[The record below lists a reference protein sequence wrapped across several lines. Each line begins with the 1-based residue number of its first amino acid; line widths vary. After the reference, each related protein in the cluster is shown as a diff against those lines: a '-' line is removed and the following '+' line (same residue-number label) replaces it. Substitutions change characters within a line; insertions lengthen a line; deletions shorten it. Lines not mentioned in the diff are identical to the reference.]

1 MAFSLKALPLQLRR
15 SVGLGCYLAW
25 VYCSLFS
32 CGLVPVVIQLCSIER
47 SWVYSGIGEAAA
59 AIAVIIVYALLREKG
74 RGNAAQRMIGVIGA
88 GCACIGSVLI
98 WVSHLD
104 LSWYAALTV
113 TGGLCCGAGLSLLGI
128 LWGSRF
134 SCCDEEHIEST
145 VPLSFVISFVV
156 YFVLLAAKGPLFM
169 VVDAVLPVV
178 STWIV
183 FRPRCGR
190 SVSTDGEAIGT
201 LAHAGLRRQLSHL
214 GSLFVL
220 YFLIWFQIAL
230 FRVASSPMTYGGRF
244 MHYLVPFSIAA
255 VLAIVA
261 FLTCMRRTRFL
272 NFTFLYRWSVPLMI
286 IGCGLLLIDLGIPE
300 QHSVAYAVN
309 FIAMFG
315 VQMCVWVVAPKYVR
329 RIGVSSFVLFGGL
342 FAAEGLGIAL
352 ALTLSLPLFDAGAPA
367 LANLTLIATGAVA
380 LVAMLVGFNPRWLFL
395 SDAVRR
401 FTDAEFAMPLPSAAC
416 MTCASPC
423 SGAVDGAGAGV
434 SVAGAGVGAAD
445 VASARVA
452 EGGAGASASVAGA
465 GVGVAGVSA
474 MGVGA
479 TGIADG
485 AEGDVSM
492 TSGSVGAGARGG
504 VASGANVTGAGVEYV
519 VASSGAVPFAF
530 SSGIASSFAFGI
542 SSGFAPGLD
551 APLSTGEEL
560 ASIFE
565 KTAGELQ
572 SRYGLTER
580 ETQIAALLL
589 AGRSRPFIRD
599 ELVISLNTVHAH
611 ARNIYSKCGVH
622 SQQEF
627 MDFVHLD

>member
-32 CGLVPVVIQLCSIER
+32 CGLVPVVIRLCSIER
-47 SWVYSGIGEAAA
+47 SWVYSGIGEAIA
-59 AIAVIIVYALLREKG
+59 AIAVIVVYALLRG
-74 RGNAAQRMIGVIGA
+74 RGRGEAAQHMIGALGA
-88 GCACIGSVLI
+88 GCACIGSVLV

-104 LSWYAALTV
+104 ISWYAALTV
-113 TGGLCCGAGLSLLGI
+113 AGGLCCGAGLSLLGI

-134 SCCDEEHIEST
+134 SYCDEEHIESS

-156 YFVLLAAKGPLFM
+156 YFVLLAVKGPLFM

-178 STWIV
+178 SAWIV

-190 SVSTDGEAIGT
+190 SVSADGEAVGA
-201 LAHAGLRRQLSHL
+201 LAHVGLRKQFSHL
-214 GSLFVL
+214 VSLFVL

-261 FLTCMRRTRFL
+261 FLTCMRQTRFL

-300 QHSVAYAVN
+300 QHSAAYAVN

-315 VQMCVWVVAPKYVR
+315 VQMCAWVVAPKYAR
-329 RIGVSSFVLFGGL
+329 RIGVSPFVLFGGL
-342 FAAEGLGIAL
+342 FAAEGLGIFL
-352 ALTLSLPLFDAGAPA
+352 ALTLSLPLFDVGAPA

-401 FTDAEFAMPLPSAAC
+401 FTDAEFAMSLPRLACSAC
-416 MTCASPC
+416 VSPC
-423 SGAVDGAGAGV
+423 SDAGAAGNGVARSAAGGCASGAGANASGGV
-434 SVAGAGVGAAD
+434 TAGAND
-445 VASARVA
+445 
-452 EGGAGASASVAGA
+452 AGS
-465 GVGVAGVSA
+465 
-474 MGVGA
+474 
-479 TGIADG
+479 
-485 AEGDVSM
+485 
-492 TSGSVGAGARGG
+492 
-504 VASGANVTGAGVEYV
+504 GVEYGV
-519 VASSGAVPFAF
+519 AASGGMPFGFASSSAPGSVARSGSAVPPSA
-530 SSGIASSFAFGI
+530 
-542 SSGFAPGLD
+542 
-551 APLSTGEEL
+551 GEEL

-565 KTAGELQ
+565 KTAEELQ
-572 SRYGLTER
+572 LRYGLTER

-589 AGRSRPFIRD
+589 SGRSRPFIRD

-627 MDFVHLD
+627 MDFVHLDSREGE

>member
-1 MAFSLKALPLQLRR
+1 
-15 SVGLGCYLAW
+15 
-25 VYCSLFS
+25 
-32 CGLVPVVIQLCSIER
+32 
-47 SWVYSGIGEAAA
+47 
-59 AIAVIIVYALLREKG
+59 
-74 RGNAAQRMIGVIGA
+74 MIGVIGA

-104 LSWYAALTV
+104 FSWYAALTV
-113 TGGLCCGAGLSLLGI
+113 TGGLCCGAGLALLGI

-134 SCCDEEHIEST
+134 SYCDEEHIEST

-156 YFVLLAAKGPLFM
+156 YFVLLAVKGPLFM

-190 SVSTDGEAIGT
+190 SVSADGEAIGA

-220 YFLIWFQIAL
+220 YFLIWFQFAL
-230 FRVASSPMTYGGRF
+230 FRVASSPIGNGGRF

-286 IGCGLLLIDLGIPE
+286 IGCGLLLIDLGLPE
-300 QHSVAYAVN
+300 QHSVAYAIN

-315 VQMCVWVVAPKYVR
+315 VQMCVWVVATKYVR
-329 RIGVSSFVLFGGL
+329 RIGVSPFILFGGL
-342 FAAEGLGIAL
+342 FAAGGLGIAL

-401 FTDAEFAMPLPSAAC
+401 FTDAEFAMSLQRSG
-416 MTCASPC
+416 C
-423 SGAVDGAGAGV
+423 SGCSGTCPDANAVGGVAAGAN
-434 SVAGAGVGAAD
+434 AAF
-445 VASARVA
+445 ASAA
-452 EGGAGASASVAGA
+452 EGGAPASASGMDAAGDA
-465 GVGVAGVSA
+465 
-474 MGVGA
+474 
-479 TGIADG
+479 ADG
-485 AEGDVSM
+485 FEPDS
-492 TSGSVGAGARGG
+492 
-504 VASGANVTGAGVEYV
+504 
-519 VASSGAVPFAF
+519 AVP
-530 SSGIASSFAFGI
+530 
-542 SSGFAPGLD
+542 
-551 APLSTGEEL
+551 LSAGEEL

-565 KTAGELQ
+565 KTAEELQ

-589 AGRSRPFIRD
+589 SGRSRPFIRD

-627 MDFVHLD
+627 MDFVHLDSREGE

>member
-1 MAFSLKALPLQLRR
+1 MKGQEEIGMAFSLKALPLQLRR

-59 AIAVIIVYALLREKG
+59 AIAVIIAYALLREKG
-74 RGNAAQRMIGVIGA
+74 RGDSAQRMIGVIGA

-134 SCCDEEHIEST
+134 SYCDEEHIEST

-156 YFVLLAAKGPLFM
+156 YFVLLAVKGPLFM

-190 SVSTDGEAIGT
+190 SVSTDGEAIGA
-201 LAHAGLRRQLSHL
+201 LAHAGLRKQFSHL

-261 FLTCMRRTRFL
+261 FFTCMRQTRFL

-329 RIGVSSFVLFGGL
+329 RIGVSSFLLFGGL
-342 FAAEGLGIAL
+342 FAAEGLGISL

-380 LVAMLVGFNPRWLFL
+380 LAAMLVGFNPRWLFL

-401 FTDAEFAMPLPSAAC
+401 FTDAEFAMSLPRSA
-416 MTCASPC
+416 C
-423 SGAVDGAGAGV
+423 SGCSGTCPDANAVGGVAAGAN
-434 SVAGAGVGAAD
+434 AAF
-445 VASARVA
+445 ASAA
-452 EGGAGASASVAGA
+452 EGGAHAAASGMDAAGDA
-465 GVGVAGVSA
+465 
-474 MGVGA
+474 
-479 TGIADG
+479 ADG
-485 AEGDVSM
+485 FEPDS
-492 TSGSVGAGARGG
+492 
-504 VASGANVTGAGVEYV
+504 
-519 VASSGAVPFAF
+519 AVP
-530 SSGIASSFAFGI
+530 
-542 SSGFAPGLD
+542 
-551 APLSTGEEL
+551 LSAGEEL

-565 KTAGELQ
+565 KTAEELQ

-589 AGRSRPFIRD
+589 SGRSRPFIRD

-627 MDFVHLD
+627 MDFVHLDSREGE

>member
-1 MAFSLKALPLQLRR
+1 MKGQEEIGMAFSLKALPLQLRR
-15 SVGLGCYLAW
+15 SIGLGCYLAW

-74 RGNAAQRMIGVIGA
+74 RGDAAQRMIGVIGA

-156 YFVLLAAKGPLFM
+156 YFVLLAVKGPLFM

-190 SVSTDGEAIGT
+190 SVSADGEAIGA

-286 IGCGLLLIDLGIPE
+286 IGCGLLLIDLGLPE

-315 VQMCVWVVAPKYVR
+315 VQMCVWVVATKYVR
-329 RIGVSSFVLFGGL
+329 RIGVSPFILFGGL

-352 ALTLSLPLFDAGAPA
+352 ALTLSLPLFDAGSPV

-380 LVAMLVGFNPRWLFL
+380 LIAMLVGFNPRWLFL

-401 FTDAEFAMPLPSAAC
+401 FTDAEFAMSPQRSACSGCAGTCPDASIVGGVAAGANAAFASAAE
-416 MTCASPC
+416 
-423 SGAVDGAGAGV
+423 SGAPAAASSMDAAGGVAGEGGALAVGGVAIRANASGAGANAAGSGAEYGV
-434 SVAGAGVGAAD
+434 AASAGAP
-445 VASARVA
+445 
-452 EGGAGASASVAGA
+452 
-465 GVGVAGVSA
+465 
-474 MGVGA
+474 
-479 TGIADG
+479 I
-485 AEGDVSM
+485 
-492 TSGSVGAGARGG
+492 
-504 VASGANVTGAGVEYV
+504 
-519 VASSGAVPFAF
+519 
-530 SSGIASSFAFGI
+530 GIASRP
-542 SSGFAPGLD
+542 APGY
-551 APLSTGEEL
+551 AAGSASGSGPAVPLSAGEEL

-565 KTAGELQ
+565 KTAEELQ

-589 AGRSRPFIRD
+589 SGRSRPFIRD

-627 MDFVHLD
+627 MGFVHIDSRESE

>member
-32 CGLVPVVIQLCSIER
+32 CGLVPVVIRLCSIER
-47 SWVYSGIGEAAA
+47 SWVYSGIGEAIA
-59 AIAVIIVYALLREKG
+59 AIAIIVAYALLRG
-74 RGNAAQRMIGVIGA
+74 RGRGEAAQHMIGALGA
-88 GCACIGSVLI
+88 GCACIGSVLV

-104 LSWYAALTV
+104 ISWYAALTV
-113 TGGLCCGAGLSLLGI
+113 VGGLCCGAGLSLLGI

-134 SCCDEEHIEST
+134 SYCDEEHIESS

-156 YFVLLAAKGPLFM
+156 YFVLLAVKGPLFM

-178 STWIV
+178 SAWIV

-190 SVSTDGEAIGT
+190 NVSADGEAVGA
-201 LAHAGLRRQLSHL
+201 LAHVGLRKQFSHL
-214 GSLFVL
+214 VSLFVL

-255 VLAIVA
+255 VLAIAA
-261 FLTCMRRTRFL
+261 FLTCMRQTRFL

-300 QHSVAYAVN
+300 QHSAAYAVN

-315 VQMCVWVVAPKYVR
+315 VQMCAWVVAPKYVR
-329 RIGVSSFVLFGGL
+329 RIGVSPFVLFGGL
-342 FAAEGLGIAL
+342 FAAEGLGIFL
-352 ALTLSLPLFDAGAPA
+352 ALTLSLPLFDVGAPA

-395 SDAVRR
+395 SDAMRR
-401 FTDAEFAMPLPSAAC
+401 FTDAEFAMSIPRLACSAC
-416 MTCASPC
+416 VSPC
-423 SGAVDGAGAGV
+423 SDAGAAGNGVARSAAGGCASGAGANASGGV
-434 SVAGAGVGAAD
+434 TAGANDAGSGVECGVAASGGMPFGFASSSAPGSVA
-445 VASARVA
+445 R
-452 EGGAGASASVAGA
+452 
-465 GVGVAGVSA
+465 
-474 MGVGA
+474 
-479 TGIADG
+479 
-485 AEGDVSM
+485 
-492 TSGSVGAGARGG
+492 SGS
-504 VASGANVTGAGVEYV
+504 
-519 VASSGAVPFAF
+519 AVP
-530 SSGIASSFAFGI
+530 
-542 SSGFAPGLD
+542 
-551 APLSTGEEL
+551 LSAGEEL

-565 KTAGELQ
+565 KTAEELR

-627 MDFVHLD
+627 MDFVHFDSREGE

>member
-32 CGLVPVVIQLCSIER
+32 CGLVPVVIRLCSIER
-47 SWVYSGIGEAAA
+47 SWVYSGIGEAIA
-59 AIAVIIVYALLREKG
+59 AIAVIVVYALLRG
-74 RGNAAQRMIGVIGA
+74 RGRGEAAQHMIGALGA
-88 GCACIGSVLI
+88 GCACIGSVLV

-104 LSWYAALTV
+104 ISWYAALTV
-113 TGGLCCGAGLSLLGI
+113 VGGLCCGAGLSLLGI

-134 SCCDEEHIEST
+134 SYCDEEHIESS

-156 YFVLLAAKGPLFM
+156 YFVLLAVKGPLFM

-178 STWIV
+178 SAWIV

-190 SVSTDGEAIGT
+190 NVSADGEAAGK
-201 LAHAGLRRQLSHL
+201 LAHTGMRRQFSHL
-214 GSLFVL
+214 VSLFVL

-255 VLAIVA
+255 VLAIAA
-261 FLTCMRRTRFL
+261 FLTCMRQTRFL

-300 QHSVAYAVN
+300 QHSAAYAVN

-315 VQMCVWVVAPKYVR
+315 VQMCAWVVAPKYVR
-329 RIGVSSFVLFGGL
+329 RIGVSPFVLFGGL
-342 FAAEGLGIAL
+342 FAAEGLGIFL
-352 ALTLSLPLFDAGAPA
+352 ALTLSLPLFDVGAPA

-401 FTDAEFAMPLPSAAC
+401 FTDAEFAMSIPRSTCSACVSLCSDAGAAGNGVARSAAGG
-416 MTCASPC
+416 CAS
-423 SGAVDGAGAGV
+423 GAGANASGGV
-434 SVAGAGVGAAD
+434 TAGAND
-445 VASARVA
+445 
-452 EGGAGASASVAGA
+452 AGS
-465 GVGVAGVSA
+465 
-474 MGVGA
+474 
-479 TGIADG
+479 
-485 AEGDVSM
+485 
-492 TSGSVGAGARGG
+492 
-504 VASGANVTGAGVEYV
+504 GVEYGV
-519 VASSGAVPFAF
+519 AASDGMPFGFASSSAPGSVARSGSAVP
-530 SSGIASSFAFGI
+530 
-542 SSGFAPGLD
+542 
-551 APLSTGEEL
+551 LSAGEEL

-565 KTAGELQ
+565 KTAEELQ
-572 SRYGLTER
+572 LRYGLTER

-589 AGRSRPFIRD
+589 SGRSRPFIRD

-627 MDFVHLD
+627 MDFVHLDSREGE

>member
-1 MAFSLKALPLQLRR
+1 MAFSLKALSLQLRR

-32 CGLVPVVIQLCSIER
+32 CGLVPVVIRLCSIER
-47 SWVYSGIGEAAA
+47 SWVYSGIGEAVA
-59 AIAVIIVYALLREKG
+59 AIAVIVVYALLREKG
-74 RGNAAQRMIGVIGA
+74 RGNAAQRMIGALGA
-88 GCACIGSVLI
+88 GCACIGSVLV

-104 LSWYAALTV
+104 ISWYAALTV
-113 TGGLCCGAGLSLLGI
+113 AGGLCCGAGLSLLGI

-134 SCCDEEHIEST
+134 SYCDEEHIEST

-156 YFVLLAAKGPLFM
+156 YFVLLAVKGPLFM

-190 SVSTDGEAIGT
+190 SVSADGEAVGA
-201 LAHAGLRRQLSHL
+201 LARVGLRKQFSHL
-214 GSLFVL
+214 VSLFVL
-220 YFLIWFQIAL
+220 FFLIWFQIAL

-255 VLAIVA
+255 VLAIAA
-261 FLTCMRRTRFL
+261 FLTCMRQTRFL

-300 QHSVAYAVN
+300 QHSAAYAVN

-315 VQMCVWVVAPKYVR
+315 VQMCAWVVAPKYAR
-329 RIGVSSFVLFGGL
+329 RIGVSPFVLFGGL
-342 FAAEGLGIAL
+342 FAAEGLGIFL
-352 ALTLSLPLFDAGAPA
+352 ALTLSLPLFDVGAPA

-401 FTDAEFAMPLPSAAC
+401 FTDAEFAMSIPRLACSAC
-416 MTCASPC
+416 VSPC
-423 SGAVDGAGAGV
+423 SDAGAAGGV
-434 SVAGAGVGAAD
+434 EPGANAAF
-445 VASARVA
+445 ASAA
-452 EGGAGASASVAGA
+452 EGGAPASASGMDAAGDA
-465 GVGVAGVSA
+465 AVEGGALAVGGVAFRA
-474 MGVGA
+474 NA
-479 TGIADG
+479 P
-485 AEGDVSM
+485 
-492 TSGSVGAGARGG
+492 GAGANAAGSGAEYG
-504 VASGANVTGAGVEYV
+504 VAASGGMPFGF
-519 VASSGAVPFAF
+519 ASSSVPGSVARSGSAVP
-530 SSGIASSFAFGI
+530 
-542 SSGFAPGLD
+542 
-551 APLSTGEEL
+551 LSAGEEL

-565 KTAGELQ
+565 KTAEELQ
-572 SRYGLTER
+572 LRYGLTER

-589 AGRSRPFIRD
+589 SGRSRPFIRD

-627 MDFVHLD
+627 MDFVHLDSREGE

>member
-1 MAFSLKALPLQLRR
+1 MKGQEEIGMAFSLKALPLQLRR

-32 CGLVPVVIQLCSIER
+32 CGLVPVVIRLCSIER
-47 SWVYSGIGEAAA
+47 SWVYSGIGEAIA

-156 YFVLLAAKGPLFM
+156 YFVLLAVKGPLFM

-190 SVSTDGEAIGT
+190 SVSADGEAIGA

-261 FLTCMRRTRFL
+261 FLTCMRQTRFL

-286 IGCGLLLIDLGIPE
+286 IGCGFLLIDLGIPE

-315 VQMCVWVVAPKYVR
+315 VQMCVWVVSPKYVR
-329 RIGVSSFVLFGGL
+329 RIGVSSFLLFGGL
-342 FAAEGLGIAL
+342 FAAEGLGISL

-380 LVAMLVGFNPRWLFL
+380 LVAMLAGFNPRWLFL
-395 SDAVRR
+395 SDALRR
-401 FTDAEFAMPLPSAAC
+401 FTDAEFAMSPQRSA
-416 MTCASPC
+416 C
-423 SGAVDGAGAGV
+423 SGCAGTCPDASIVGGVAAGANV
-434 SVAGAGVGAAD
+434 AFAGAAGSGVEYGVA
-445 VASARVA
+445 ASA
-452 EGGAGASASVAGA
+452 GAPI
-465 GVGVAGVSA
+465 
-474 MGVGA
+474 
-479 TGIADG
+479 GIASRPAPG
-485 AEGDVSM
+485 YAAGS
-492 TSGSVGAGARGG
+492 TSGSGP
-504 VASGANVTGAGVEYV
+504 
-519 VASSGAVPFAF
+519 AVP
-530 SSGIASSFAFGI
+530 
-542 SSGFAPGLD
+542 
-551 APLSTGEEL
+551 LSAGEEL

-565 KTAGELQ
+565 KTAEELQ

-589 AGRSRPFIRD
+589 SGRSRPFIRD

-627 MDFVHLD
+627 MDFVHLDSREGE

>member
-1 MAFSLKALPLQLRR
+1 MKGREEIGMAFSLKALPLQLRR

-59 AIAVIIVYALLREKG
+59 AIAVIIAYALLREKG
-74 RGNAAQRMIGVIGA
+74 RGDSAQRMIGVIGA

-134 SCCDEEHIEST
+134 SYCDEEHIEST

-156 YFVLLAAKGPLFM
+156 YFVLLAVKGPLFM

-190 SVSTDGEAIGT
+190 SVSADGEAIGA

-286 IGCGLLLIDLGIPE
+286 IGCGLLLIDLGLPE

-315 VQMCVWVVAPKYVR
+315 VQMCVWVVATKYVR
-329 RIGVSSFVLFGGL
+329 RIGVSPFILFGGL

-367 LANLTLIATGAVA
+367 LANLTLIATGVVA

-395 SDAVRR
+395 GDAVRR
-401 FTDAEFAMPLPSAAC
+401 FTDAEFAMPLQRSG
-416 MTCASPC
+416 C
-423 SGAVDGAGAGV
+423 SGCSGTCPDANAVGGVEPGANA
-434 SVAGAGVGAAD
+434 
-445 VASARVA
+445 ASASAA
-452 EGGAGASASVAGA
+452 EGGAPAAAS
-465 GVGVAGVSA
+465 GVGVAG
-474 MGVGA
+474 GA
-479 TGIADG
+479 ADG
-485 AEGDVSM
+485 FEPDS
-492 TSGSVGAGARGG
+492 SV
-504 VASGANVTGAGVEYV
+504 
-519 VASSGAVPFAF
+519 
-530 SSGIASSFAFGI
+530 
-542 SSGFAPGLD
+542 
-551 APLSTGEEL
+551 PLSAGEEL

-565 KTAGELQ
+565 KTAEELQ

-589 AGRSRPFIRD
+589 SGRSRPFIRD

-627 MDFVHLD
+627 MDFVHLDSREGE

>member
-1 MAFSLKALPLQLRR
+1 MKGQEEIGMAFSLKALPLQLRR

-156 YFVLLAAKGPLFM
+156 YFVLLAVKGPLFM

-190 SVSTDGEAIGT
+190 SVSADGEAIGA

-286 IGCGLLLIDLGIPE
+286 IGCGLLLIDLGLPE

-315 VQMCVWVVAPKYVR
+315 VQMCVWVVATKYVR
-329 RIGVSSFVLFGGL
+329 RIGVSPFILFGGL

-352 ALTLSLPLFDAGAPA
+352 ALTLSLPLFDAGSPA

-380 LVAMLVGFNPRWLFL
+380 LIAMLVGFNPRWLFL

-401 FTDAEFAMPLPSAAC
+401 FTDAEFAMSPQRSACSGCAGTCPDASIVGGVAAGANAAFASAAE
-416 MTCASPC
+416 
-423 SGAVDGAGAGV
+423 SGAPAAASSMD
-434 SVAGAGVGAAD
+434 VAGGAAD
-445 VASARVA
+445 GFEPDS
-452 EGGAGASASVAGA
+452 
-465 GVGVAGVSA
+465 
-474 MGVGA
+474 
-479 TGIADG
+479 
-485 AEGDVSM
+485 
-492 TSGSVGAGARGG
+492 
-504 VASGANVTGAGVEYV
+504 
-519 VASSGAVPFAF
+519 AVP
-530 SSGIASSFAFGI
+530 
-542 SSGFAPGLD
+542 
-551 APLSTGEEL
+551 LSAGEEL

-565 KTAGELQ
+565 KTAEELQ

-589 AGRSRPFIRD
+589 SGRSRPFIRD

-627 MDFVHLD
+627 MDFVHIDSRESE

>member
-1 MAFSLKALPLQLRR
+1 MKGQEEIGMAFSLKALPLQLRR

-47 SWVYSGIGEAAA
+47 SWVYSGIGEAVA

-74 RGNAAQRMIGVIGA
+74 RGDAAQRMIGVIGA

-104 LSWYAALTV
+104 FSWYAALTV

-134 SCCDEEHIEST
+134 SYCDEEHIEST

-156 YFVLLAAKGPLFM
+156 YFVLLAVKGPLFM

-190 SVSTDGEAIGT
+190 SVSADGEAIGA

-230 FRVASSPMTYGGRF
+230 FRVASSPIGNGGRF

-286 IGCGLLLIDLGIPE
+286 IGCGFLLIDLGLPE

-315 VQMCVWVVAPKYVR
+315 VQMCVWVVATKYVR
-329 RIGVSSFVLFGGL
+329 RIGVSPFILFGGL

-352 ALTLSLPLFDAGAPA
+352 ALTLSLPLFDAGSPA

-380 LVAMLVGFNPRWLFL
+380 LIAMLVGFNPRWLFL

-401 FTDAEFAMPLPSAAC
+401 FTDSEFAMSPQRSACSGCAGACPDAGIVGGVAAGANAAFASAAE
-416 MTCASPC
+416 
-423 SGAVDGAGAGV
+423 SGAPAAASSMDAAGDAAG
-434 SVAGAGVGAAD
+434 
-445 VASARVA
+445 
-452 EGGAGASASVAGA
+452 EGGALA
-465 GVGVAGVSA
+465 VGVAVGSA
-474 MGVGA
+474 
-479 TGIADG
+479 
-485 AEGDVSM
+485 
-492 TSGSVGAGARGG
+492 SGSGP
-504 VASGANVTGAGVEYV
+504 
-519 VASSGAVPFAF
+519 AVP
-530 SSGIASSFAFGI
+530 
-542 SSGFAPGLD
+542 
-551 APLSTGEEL
+551 LSAGEEL

-565 KTAGELQ
+565 KTAEELQ

-589 AGRSRPFIRD
+589 SGRSRPFIRD
-599 ELVISLNTVHAH
+599 ELVISLSTVHAH

>member
-47 SWVYSGIGEAAA
+47 SWVYSGIGEAVA
-59 AIAVIIVYALLREKG
+59 AIFVIILYALLREKG
-74 RGNAAQRMIGVIGA
+74 RGDAAQRMIGVLGA

-104 LSWYAALTV
+104 ISWYAALTV
-113 TGGLCCGAGLSLLGI
+113 VGGLCCGAGLALLGI

-134 SCCDEEHIEST
+134 SYCDEEHIEST

-190 SVSTDGEAIGT
+190 SVSTDGEAIGA
-201 LAHAGLRRQLSHL
+201 LAHAGLRKQFSHL

-220 YFLIWFQIAL
+220 YFLIWFQFAL
-230 FRVASSPMTYGGRF
+230 FRVASSPMVNGGRF

-261 FLTCMRRTRFL
+261 FLTCMRQTRFL

-315 VQMCVWVVAPKYVR
+315 VQMCVWVVSPKYVR
-329 RIGVSSFVLFGGL
+329 RIGVSSFLLFGGL
-342 FAAEGLGIAL
+342 FAAEGLGISL

-367 LANLTLIATGAVA
+367 LANMTLIATGAVA
-380 LVAMLVGFNPRWLFL
+380 LIAMLVGFNPRWLFL

-401 FTDAEFAMPLPSAAC
+401 FTDAEFAMPLQRSG
-416 MTCASPC
+416 C
-423 SGAVDGAGAGV
+423 SGCAGTCPDAGAAGGV
-434 SVAGAGVGAAD
+434 EPGANA
-445 VASARVA
+445 ASASAA
-452 EGGAGASASVAGA
+452 EGGAHAAASGMDAAGNA
-465 GVGVAGVSA
+465 
-474 MGVGA
+474 
-479 TGIADG
+479 ADG
-485 AEGDVSM
+485 FEPDS
-492 TSGSVGAGARGG
+492 
-504 VASGANVTGAGVEYV
+504 
-519 VASSGAVPFAF
+519 AVP
-530 SSGIASSFAFGI
+530 
-542 SSGFAPGLD
+542 
-551 APLSTGEEL
+551 LSAGEEL

-565 KTAGELQ
+565 KTAEELQ

-589 AGRSRPFIRD
+589 SGRSRPFIRD

-627 MDFVHLD
+627 MDFVHLDSRESE

>member
-32 CGLVPVVIQLCSIER
+32 CGLVPVVIRLCSIER
-47 SWVYSGIGEAAA
+47 SWVYSGIGEAVA
-59 AIAVIIVYALLREKG
+59 AIVVIIVYALLREKG
-74 RGNAAQRMIGVIGA
+74 RGDAAQRMIGVLGA
-88 GCACIGSVLI
+88 GCACIGSVLV

-104 LSWYAALTV
+104 ISWYAALTV
-113 TGGLCCGAGLSLLGI
+113 VGGLCCGAGLALLGI

-134 SCCDEEHIEST
+134 SYCDEEHIEST

-156 YFVLLAAKGPLFM
+156 YFVLLAVKGPLFM

-190 SVSTDGEAIGT
+190 NVSADGEAIGA

-286 IGCGLLLIDLGIPE
+286 IGCGLLLIDLGLPE

-315 VQMCVWVVAPKYVR
+315 VQMCVWVVATKYVR
-329 RIGVSSFVLFGGL
+329 RIGVSPFILFGGL

-352 ALTLSLPLFDAGAPA
+352 ALTLSLPLFDAGSPA

-380 LVAMLVGFNPRWLFL
+380 LIAMLVGFNPRWLFL

-401 FTDAEFAMPLPSAAC
+401 FTDAEFAMSPQRSA
-416 MTCASPC
+416 C
-423 SGAVDGAGAGV
+423 SGCAGTCPDASIVGGVAAGAN
-434 SVAGAGVGAAD
+434 VAF
-445 VASARVA
+445 ASAA
-452 EGGAGASASVAGA
+452 EGGSPAAASSMDAAGDA
-465 GVGVAGVSA
+465 
-474 MGVGA
+474 
-479 TGIADG
+479 ADG
-485 AEGDVSM
+485 FEPDS
-492 TSGSVGAGARGG
+492 SV
-504 VASGANVTGAGVEYV
+504 
-519 VASSGAVPFAF
+519 
-530 SSGIASSFAFGI
+530 
-542 SSGFAPGLD
+542 
-551 APLSTGEEL
+551 PLSAGEEL

-565 KTAGELQ
+565 KTAEELQ

-589 AGRSRPFIRD
+589 SGRSRPFIRD

-627 MDFVHLD
+627 MDFVHLDSRESE

>member
-32 CGLVPVVIQLCSIER
+32 CGLVPVVIRLCSIER

-74 RGNAAQRMIGVIGA
+74 RGDAAQRMIGVLGA

-104 LSWYAALTV
+104 ISWYAALTV
-113 TGGLCCGAGLSLLGI
+113 VGGLCCGAGLALLGI

-134 SCCDEEHIEST
+134 SYCDEEHIEST

-190 SVSTDGEAIGT
+190 SVSTDGEAIGA
-201 LAHAGLRRQLSHL
+201 LAHAGLRKQFSHL

-220 YFLIWFQIAL
+220 YFLIWFQFAL
-230 FRVASSPMTYGGRF
+230 FRVASSPMVNGGRF

-261 FLTCMRRTRFL
+261 FLTCMRQTRFL

-315 VQMCVWVVAPKYVR
+315 VQMCVWVVSPKYVR
-329 RIGVSSFVLFGGL
+329 RIGVSPFVLFGGL
-342 FAAEGLGIAL
+342 FAAEGLGISL

-380 LVAMLVGFNPRWLFL
+380 LIAMLVGFNPRWLFL

-401 FTDAEFAMPLPSAAC
+401 FTDAEFAMSLPRSA
-416 MTCASPC
+416 C
-423 SGAVDGAGAGV
+423 SGCSGTCPDANAVGGVAAGANAV
-434 SVAGAGVGAAD
+434 F
-445 VASARVA
+445 ASAA
-452 EGGAGASASVAGA
+452 EGGTPAAASSMDAAGDA
-465 GVGVAGVSA
+465 
-474 MGVGA
+474 
-479 TGIADG
+479 ADG
-485 AEGDVSM
+485 FEPDS
-492 TSGSVGAGARGG
+492 
-504 VASGANVTGAGVEYV
+504 
-519 VASSGAVPFAF
+519 AVP
-530 SSGIASSFAFGI
+530 
-542 SSGFAPGLD
+542 
-551 APLSTGEEL
+551 LSAGEEL

-565 KTAGELQ
+565 KTAEELQ

-589 AGRSRPFIRD
+589 SGRSRPFIRD

>member
-1 MAFSLKALPLQLRR
+1 MKGQEEIGMAFSLKALPLQLRR

-74 RGNAAQRMIGVIGA
+74 RGDAAQRMIGVLGA

-104 LSWYAALTV
+104 ISWYAALTV
-113 TGGLCCGAGLSLLGI
+113 VGGLCCGAGLALLGI

-134 SCCDEEHIEST
+134 SYCDEEHIEST

-190 SVSTDGEAIGT
+190 SVSTDGEAIGA
-201 LAHAGLRRQLSHL
+201 LAHAGLRKQFSHL

-220 YFLIWFQIAL
+220 YFFIWFQFAL
-230 FRVASSPMTYGGRF
+230 FRVASSPMANGGRF

-261 FLTCMRRTRFL
+261 FLTCMRQTRFL

-315 VQMCVWVVAPKYVR
+315 VQMCVWVVSPKYVR
-329 RIGVSSFVLFGGL
+329 RIGVSPFVLFGGL
-342 FAAEGLGIAL
+342 FAAEGLGISL

-380 LVAMLVGFNPRWLFL
+380 LIAMLVGFNPRWLFL

-401 FTDAEFAMPLPSAAC
+401 FTDAEFAMSLPRSA
-416 MTCASPC
+416 C
-423 SGAVDGAGAGV
+423 SGCSGTCPDANAVGGVAAGANAV
-434 SVAGAGVGAAD
+434 F
-445 VASARVA
+445 ASAA
-452 EGGAGASASVAGA
+452 EGGTPAAASSMDAAGDA
-465 GVGVAGVSA
+465 
-474 MGVGA
+474 
-479 TGIADG
+479 ADG
-485 AEGDVSM
+485 FEPDS
-492 TSGSVGAGARGG
+492 
-504 VASGANVTGAGVEYV
+504 
-519 VASSGAVPFAF
+519 AVP
-530 SSGIASSFAFGI
+530 
-542 SSGFAPGLD
+542 
-551 APLSTGEEL
+551 LSAGEEL

-565 KTAGELQ
+565 KTAEELQ

-589 AGRSRPFIRD
+589 SGRSRPFIRD

>member
-104 LSWYAALTV
+104 ISWYAALTV
-113 TGGLCCGAGLSLLGI
+113 VGGLCCGAGLALLGI

-134 SCCDEEHIEST
+134 SYCDEEHIEST

-190 SVSTDGEAIGT
+190 SVSTDGEAIGA
-201 LAHAGLRRQLSHL
+201 LAHAGLRKQFSHL

-220 YFLIWFQIAL
+220 YFLIWFQFAL
-230 FRVASSPMTYGGRF
+230 FRVASSPMANGGRF

-261 FLTCMRRTRFL
+261 FLTCMRQTRFL

-286 IGCGLLLIDLGIPE
+286 IGCGFLLIDLGIPE

-315 VQMCVWVVAPKYVR
+315 VQMCVWVVSPKYVR
-329 RIGVSSFVLFGGL
+329 RIGVLSFVLFGGL
-342 FAAEGLGIAL
+342 FAAEGLGISL

-367 LANLTLIATGAVA
+367 LANLTLIVTGAVA
-380 LVAMLVGFNPRWLFL
+380 LAAMLVGFNPRWLFL

-401 FTDAEFAMPLPSAAC
+401 FTDAEFAMSPQRSA
-416 MTCASPC
+416 C
-423 SGAVDGAGAGV
+423 SGCVGTCPDASIVGGVAAGAN
-434 SVAGAGVGAAD
+434 AAF
-445 VASARVA
+445 ASAA
-452 EGGAGASASVAGA
+452 EGGAPAAAS
-465 GVGVAGVSA
+465 
-474 MGVGA
+474 
-479 TGIADG
+479 
-485 AEGDVSM
+485 SM
-492 TSGSVGAGARGG
+492 DAAGG
-504 VASGANVTGAGVEYV
+504 VADGFGPD
-519 VASSGAVPFAF
+519 SSV
-530 SSGIASSFAFGI
+530 
-542 SSGFAPGLD
+542 
-551 APLSTGEEL
+551 PLSAGEEL

-565 KTAGELQ
+565 KTAEELR

-627 MDFVHLD
+627 MDFVHIDSREGE

>member
-1 MAFSLKALPLQLRR
+1 MKGQEEIGMAFSLKALPLQLRR

-74 RGNAAQRMIGVIGA
+74 RGDSAQRMIGVIGA

-134 SCCDEEHIEST
+134 SYCDEEHIEST

-156 YFVLLAAKGPLFM
+156 YFVLLAVKGPLFM

-190 SVSTDGEAIGT
+190 SVSTDGEAIGA

-286 IGCGLLLIDLGIPE
+286 IGCGLLLIDLGLPE

-315 VQMCVWVVAPKYVR
+315 VQMCVWVVATKYVR
-329 RIGVSSFVLFGGL
+329 RIGVSPFILFGGL

-367 LANLTLIATGAVA
+367 LANLTLIATGVVA

-401 FTDAEFAMPLPSAAC
+401 FTDAEFAMPLQRSG
-416 MTCASPC
+416 C
-423 SGAVDGAGAGV
+423 SGCAGTCPDAGAAGGV
-434 SVAGAGVGAAD
+434 EPGANA
-445 VASARVA
+445 ASASAA
-452 EGGAGASASVAGA
+452 EGGAPAAAS
-465 GVGVAGVSA
+465 GVGVAG
-474 MGVGA
+474 GA
-479 TGIADG
+479 ADG
-485 AEGDVSM
+485 FEPDS
-492 TSGSVGAGARGG
+492 SV
-504 VASGANVTGAGVEYV
+504 
-519 VASSGAVPFAF
+519 
-530 SSGIASSFAFGI
+530 
-542 SSGFAPGLD
+542 
-551 APLSTGEEL
+551 PLSAGEEL

-565 KTAGELQ
+565 KTAEELQ

-589 AGRSRPFIRD
+589 SGRSRPFIRD

-627 MDFVHLD
+627 MDFVHLDSREGE

>member
-47 SWVYSGIGEAAA
+47 SWVYSGIGEAVA
-59 AIAVIIVYALLREKG
+59 AIAVVIVYALLREKG
-74 RGNAAQRMIGVIGA
+74 RGNVAQRMIGALGA

-104 LSWYAALTV
+104 ISWYVTLTV
-113 TGGLCCGAGLSLLGI
+113 VGGLCCGAGLALLGI

-134 SCCDEEHIEST
+134 SYCDEEHIEST

-156 YFVLLAAKGPLFM
+156 YFVLLAVKGPLFM

-190 SVSTDGEAIGT
+190 NVSADGEAAGK
-201 LAHAGLRRQLSHL
+201 LAHTGMRRQFSHL

-261 FLTCMRRTRFL
+261 FLTCMRQTRFL

-315 VQMCVWVVAPKYVR
+315 VQMCVWVVSPKYVR
-329 RIGVSSFVLFGGL
+329 RIGVSSFLLFGGL
-342 FAAEGLGIAL
+342 FAAEGLGISL

-380 LVAMLVGFNPRWLFL
+380 LAAMLVGFNPRWLFL

-401 FTDAEFAMPLPSAAC
+401 FTDAEFAMSIPRSTCSACVIPRSDADAAGDGVARGVAGGGASGADAPAASVNAIADGVLAVGGPSAMGGVAIGAN
-416 MTCASPC
+416 AS
-423 SGAVDGAGAGV
+423 GAGAN
-434 SVAGAGVGAAD
+434 
-445 VASARVA
+445 AS
-452 EGGAGASASVAGA
+452 
-465 GVGVAGVSA
+465 
-474 MGVGA
+474 
-479 TGIADG
+479 
-485 AEGDVSM
+485 
-492 TSGSVGAGARGG
+492 GG
-504 VASGANVTGAGVEYV
+504 VAAGANAAGSVVEYGV
-519 VASSGAVPFAF
+519 AASGNAPFGFASSPAPGSA
-530 SSGIASSFAFGI
+530 
-542 SSGFAPGLD
+542 SGFAAG
-551 APLSTGEEL
+551 AASGSGAAVPLSAGEEL

-565 KTAGELQ
+565 KTAEELR

-589 AGRSRPFIRD
+589 SGRSRPFIRD

>member
-1 MAFSLKALPLQLRR
+1 MKGQEEIGMAFSLKALPLQLRR

-74 RGNAAQRMIGVIGA
+74 RGDSAQRMIGVIGA

-104 LSWYAALTV
+104 ISWYAALTV

-134 SCCDEEHIEST
+134 SYCDEEHIEST

-156 YFVLLAAKGPLFM
+156 YFVLLAVKGPLFM

-190 SVSTDGEAIGT
+190 SVSADGEAIGA
-201 LAHAGLRRQLSHL
+201 LAHAGLRKQFSHL

-286 IGCGLLLIDLGIPE
+286 IGCGLLLIDLGLPE

-315 VQMCVWVVAPKYVR
+315 VQMCVWVVATKYVR
-329 RIGVSSFVLFGGL
+329 RIGVSPFILFGGL

-380 LVAMLVGFNPRWLFL
+380 LIAMLVGFNPRWLFL

-401 FTDAEFAMPLPSAAC
+401 FTDAEFAMSPQRSA
-416 MTCASPC
+416 C
-423 SGAVDGAGAGV
+423 SGCVGTCPDASIVGGV
-434 SVAGAGVGAAD
+434 AVGANAAF
-445 VASARVA
+445 ASAA
-452 EGGAGASASVAGA
+452 EGGAPAAASDMDAAGDAADEGGLLAVGSASG
-465 GVGVAGVSA
+465 
-474 MGVGA
+474 
-479 TGIADG
+479 
-485 AEGDVSM
+485 
-492 TSGSVGAGARGG
+492 SGL
-504 VASGANVTGAGVEYV
+504 
-519 VASSGAVPFAF
+519 AVP
-530 SSGIASSFAFGI
+530 
-542 SSGFAPGLD
+542 
-551 APLSTGEEL
+551 LSAGEEL

-565 KTAGELQ
+565 KTAEELQ

-589 AGRSRPFIRD
+589 SGRSRPFIRD

-627 MDFVHLD
+627 MDFVHIDSREGE

>member
-1 MAFSLKALPLQLRR
+1 MKGQEEIGMAFSLKALPLQLRR

-74 RGNAAQRMIGVIGA
+74 RGDAAQRMIGVLGA

-104 LSWYAALTV
+104 ISWYAALTV
-113 TGGLCCGAGLSLLGI
+113 VGGLCCGAGLALLGI

-134 SCCDEEHIEST
+134 SYCDEEHIEST

-190 SVSTDGEAIGT
+190 SVSADGEAIGA
-201 LAHAGLRRQLSHL
+201 LAHAGLRKQFSHL

-220 YFLIWFQIAL
+220 YFLIWFQFAL
-230 FRVASSPMTYGGRF
+230 FRVASSPMANGGRF

-261 FLTCMRRTRFL
+261 FLTCMRQTRFL

-315 VQMCVWVVAPKYVR
+315 VQMCVWVVSPKYVR
-329 RIGVSSFVLFGGL
+329 RIGVSPFVLFGGL
-342 FAAEGLGIAL
+342 FAAEGLGISL

-380 LVAMLVGFNPRWLFL
+380 LIAMLVGFNPRWLFL

-401 FTDAEFAMPLPSAAC
+401 FTDAEFAMSLQRSA
-416 MTCASPC
+416 C
-423 SGAVDGAGAGV
+423 SGCSGTCPDTNAVGGVEPGAN
-434 SVAGAGVGAAD
+434 AAF
-445 VASARVA
+445 ASAA
-452 EGGAGASASVAGA
+452 EGGAHAAASGMDSAGDA
-465 GVGVAGVSA
+465 
-474 MGVGA
+474 
-479 TGIADG
+479 ADG
-485 AEGDVSM
+485 FEPDS
-492 TSGSVGAGARGG
+492 
-504 VASGANVTGAGVEYV
+504 
-519 VASSGAVPFAF
+519 AVP
-530 SSGIASSFAFGI
+530 
-542 SSGFAPGLD
+542 
-551 APLSTGEEL
+551 LSAGEEL

-565 KTAGELQ
+565 KTAEELQ

-589 AGRSRPFIRD
+589 SGRSRPFIRD

>member
-1 MAFSLKALPLQLRR
+1 M
-15 SVGLGCYLAW
+15 
-25 VYCSLFS
+25 
-32 CGLVPVVIQLCSIER
+32 
-47 SWVYSGIGEAAA
+47 
-59 AIAVIIVYALLREKG
+59 
-74 RGNAAQRMIGVIGA
+74 
-88 GCACIGSVLI
+88 
-98 WVSHLD
+98 SHLD
-104 LSWYAALTV
+104 FSWYAALTV

-134 SCCDEEHIEST
+134 SYCDEEHIEST

-156 YFVLLAAKGPLFM
+156 YFVLLAVKGPLFM

-190 SVSTDGEAIGT
+190 SVSADGEAIGA

-220 YFLIWFQIAL
+220 YFLIWFQFAL
-230 FRVASSPMTYGGRF
+230 FRVASSPIGNGGRF

-286 IGCGLLLIDLGIPE
+286 IGCGLLLIDLGLPE

-315 VQMCVWVVAPKYVR
+315 VQMCVWVVATKYVR
-329 RIGVSSFVLFGGL
+329 RIGVSPFILFGGL

-401 FTDAEFAMPLPSAAC
+401 FTDAEFAMPLQRSG
-416 MTCASPC
+416 C
-423 SGAVDGAGAGV
+423 SGCAGTCPDAGAAGGV
-434 SVAGAGVGAAD
+434 EPGAN
-445 VASARVA
+445 VASASAA
-452 EGGAGASASVAGA
+452 EGGAPAVAS
-465 GVGVAGVSA
+465 GVGVAG
-474 MGVGA
+474 GA
-479 TGIADG
+479 ADG
-485 AEGDVSM
+485 FEPDS
-492 TSGSVGAGARGG
+492 
-504 VASGANVTGAGVEYV
+504 
-519 VASSGAVPFAF
+519 AVP
-530 SSGIASSFAFGI
+530 
-542 SSGFAPGLD
+542 
-551 APLSTGEEL
+551 LSAGEEL

-565 KTAGELQ
+565 KTAEELQ

-589 AGRSRPFIRD
+589 SGRSRPFIRD

-627 MDFVHLD
+627 MDFVHLDSREDE

>member
-1 MAFSLKALPLQLRR
+1 MVINLVTGLSARLAKGALHFSYWGKEREEIGVAFSLKALPLQLRR

-32 CGLVPVVIQLCSIER
+32 CGLVPVVIRLCSIER
-47 SWVYSGIGEAAA
+47 SWVYSGIGEAVA
-59 AIAVIIVYALLREKG
+59 AIVVIIVYALLREKG
-74 RGNAAQRMIGVIGA
+74 RGDAAQRMIGVLGA

-104 LSWYAALTV
+104 ISWYAALTV
-113 TGGLCCGAGLSLLGI
+113 VGGLCCGAGLSLLGI

-156 YFVLLAAKGPLFM
+156 YFVLLAVKGPLFM

-190 SVSTDGEAIGT
+190 SVSADGEAIGA

-286 IGCGLLLIDLGIPE
+286 IGCGLLLIDLGLPE

-315 VQMCVWVVAPKYVR
+315 VQMCVWVVATKYVR
-329 RIGVSSFVLFGGL
+329 RIGASPFILFGGL

-352 ALTLSLPLFDAGAPA
+352 ALTLSLPLFDAGSPA
-367 LANLTLIATGAVA
+367 LANLTLIATGVVA

-401 FTDAEFAMPLPSAAC
+401 FTDAEFAMSPQRSACSGCSGTCPDANAVGGVEPGANAAFASAA
-416 MTCASPC
+416 
-423 SGAVDGAGAGV
+423 
-434 SVAGAGVGAAD
+434 
-445 VASARVA
+445 
-452 EGGAGASASVAGA
+452 
-465 GVGVAGVSA
+465 
-474 MGVGA
+474 
-479 TGIADG
+479 
-485 AEGDVSM
+485 
-492 TSGSVGAGARGG
+492 GS
-504 VASGANVTGAGVEYV
+504 GVEYG
-519 VASSGAVPFAF
+519 VAASAGAPI
-530 SSGIASSFAFGI
+530 GIASRP
-542 SSGFAPGLD
+542 APGY
-551 APLSTGEEL
+551 AAGSASGSGPAVPLSAGEEL

-565 KTAGELQ
+565 KTAEELQ

-589 AGRSRPFIRD
+589 SGRSRPFIRD

-627 MDFVHLD
+627 MDFVHLDSRESE